1 MAEIMLEQFGQIAR
15 STKQYPVDFDQAWQW
30 IGYSRKDHALETLKA
45 NFEEGMDFD
54 SRRSGNQISVSD
66 ENLIF
71 PNSRENQVS
80 GNSHG
85 GKRERAGRRAIAY
98 ALSIDCFKSFCMM
111 AGTDK
116 GREVRKYYLQIEK
129 KYLESH
135 IKETT
140 DLAAIN
146 AFIKESVPRIKL
158 LTSENVRLRQ
168 MNRLY
173 EEKERLREQLARK
186 NTPLTE
192 NEKQQILA
200 CATQWS
206 VADIARFTNR
216 SEATIRRVIKRAGQ

>member
-1 MAEIMLEQFGQIAR
+1 MAEMMLEQFGHIAR
-15 STKQYPVDFDQAWQW
+15 STEQYPVDFDRAWQW
-30 IGYSRKDHALETLKA
+30 IGYARKDHALESLKA

-54 SRRSGNQISVSD
+54 FRRSGNQTSGNS

-71 PNSRENQVS
+71 PDNRKNQVS
-80 GNSHG
+80 DNFHG
-85 GKRERAGRRAIAY
+85 GKREGAGRKAMVY
-98 ALSIDCFKSFCMM
+98 FLTVDCFKSFCMM

-116 GREVRKYYLQIEK
+116 GREVRKYYLEIEK

-135 IKETT
+135 ARQTA
-140 DLAAIN
+140 DLAAAN

-158 LTSENVRLRQ
+158 LTSENYQLRK

-192 NEKQQILA
+192 SEKRQILD
-200 CATQWS
+200 CAAHWS

-216 SEATIRRVIKRAGQ
+216 SEAAIRRVIKRGPA

>member
-15 STKQYPVDFDQAWQW
+15 SAEQYPVGFDQVWQW
-30 IGYSRKDHALETLKA
+30 IGYSRKDHALESLKA

-54 SRRSGNQISVSD
+54 SRRSWNQTSGNG

-71 PNSRENQVS
+71 PDSRKNQVS
-80 GNSHG
+80 DNFHG
-85 GKRERAGRRAIAY
+85 GKREGAGRKAMAY
-98 ALSIDCFKSFCMM
+98 FLTVDCFKSFCMM
-111 AGTDK
+111 AGTNK
-116 GREVRKYYLQIEK
+116 GREVRKHYLKIEK

-135 IKETT
+135 IRETT

-192 NEKQQILA
+192 NEKRQILA
-200 CATQWS
+200 CATRWS

-216 SEATIRRVIKRAGQ
+216 SEAAIRRVIKGGRV

>member
-1 MAEIMLEQFGQIAR
+1 MAEMMLEQFGQIAR
-15 STKQYPVDFDQAWQW
+15 STEQYPVDFDQAWQW
-30 IGYSRKDHALETLKA
+30 IGYSRKGDALNVLKA
-45 NFEEGMDFD
+45 NFEEGADFD
-54 SRRSGNQISVSD
+54 SRRS
-66 ENLIF
+66 
-71 PNSRENQVS
+71 ENQKS
-80 GNSHG
+80 TDLDFGINRNQDRGWG
-85 GKRERAGRRAIAY
+85 GDRKSVYYFLAV
-98 ALSIDCFKSFCMM
+98 DCFKSFCMM

-135 IKETT
+135 VRETT

-192 NEKQQILA
+192 SEKRQILA
-200 CATQWS
+200 CSTHWS
-206 VADIARFTNR
+206 VAGIARFTNR
-216 SEATIRRVIKRAGQ
+216 SEAAVRRVLNGRQ